1 MNAADVFV
9 RFHKPLE
16 RPLSMA
22 TCYDATFASILDESG
37 IDVLLVGDSLANV
50 MLGHTRT
57 ADIGMA
63 EMIHHTLAVRRGAP
77 EACIVVDLPF
87 GADTTAE
94 LAASNSV
101 ALVQAGADAV
111 KLEGCVPDQVR
122 AIRAKGIEVVG
133 HLGLLPQ
140 TATSLKQAGRSPE
153 ERARLVAD
161 ARKLE
166 DAGCCAIVLEHIPS
180 DLGGEIT
187 EALAIPTV
195 GIGAGNQCAGQVL
208 VMHDLLGLT
217 TRQPPFAKRFANLRD
232 TALSALRSYHAEVSA
247 RHFPSA

>member
-1 MNAADVFV
+1 MNAADVFAQF
-9 RFHKPLE
+9 RKPLA
-16 RPLSMA
+16 RPLSMV
-22 TCYDATFASILDESG
+22 TCYDATFAGILDESG

-57 ADIGMA
+57 ADIGMM
-63 EMIHHTLAVRRGAP
+63 EMLHHTCAVRRGAP
-77 EACIVVDLPF
+77 ESCMVVDLPF
-87 GADTTAE
+87 GADATPE
-94 LAASNSV
+94 LAATNSV

-111 KLEGCVPDQVR
+111 KLEGCLPDQVR
-122 AIRAKGIEVVG
+122 AIRAHGIEVVG

-161 ARKLE
+161 AICLE
-166 DAGCCAIVLEHIPS
+166 EAGCVAIVLEHIPS
-180 DLGGEIT
+180 DLGCEIT
-187 EALAIPTV
+187 EALSIPTV

-217 TRQPPFAKRFANLRD
+217 TRQPPFAKRYTNLRD